1 MKKIYEAARAE
12 LLITEDEL
20 LNGDIDVS
28 PVTPGDGGI
37 DMPEDD
43 F

>member
-1 MKKIYEAARAE
+1 MKNIYEAAKAE

-20 LNGDIDVS
+20 LNTDVVVS
-28 PVTPGDGGI
+28 PVTPGDGGT
-37 DMPEDD
+37 DLPEDD